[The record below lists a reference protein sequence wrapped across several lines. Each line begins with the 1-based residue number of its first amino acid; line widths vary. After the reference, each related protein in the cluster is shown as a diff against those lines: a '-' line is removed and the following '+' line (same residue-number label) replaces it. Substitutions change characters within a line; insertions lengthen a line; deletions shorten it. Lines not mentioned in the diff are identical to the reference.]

1 MAEREAVVRLPG
13 EKEIFFEEE
22 AMTQEK
28 PAAAAPSPN
37 GDAQRLAELE
47 AQMDRLSREVTAVK
61 MLYAKEEPEMAKK
74 ECLLPDTGPSLWD
87 RLYDKIQKL
96 MCVIEAFFS

>member
-1 MAEREAVVRLPG
+1 MAKRGAVVRLPG

-28 PAAAAPSPN
+28 PAATAPSPN

-47 AQMDRLSREVTAVK
+47 EQMDRLSREVTAVK
-61 MLYAKEEPEMAKK
+61 QLYAKEEPEMAKK
-74 ECLLPDTGPSLWD
+74 ECLLPYTGPSLWD

-96 MCVIEAFFS
+96 VYVIEAFFS